1 MLDGRRWAAVAAVAV
16 VLTAVAPAV
25 RATQASSAQSGGVVL
40 DGWGGL
46 HPFGGFALAQSGA
59 PYWHGWDIAR
69 AIVIRDD
76 GSGGWTL
83 DGYGGIH
90 AFGAAAPIPTP
101 VYTAGSDTARDFAV
115 TSFDQSGLPTGAAGY
130 LLSADG
136 TLHAWG
142 SAPPLSVPTTFPGKD
157 VARGLRVHF
166 AGATP
171 DGAWILLS
179 DGTIENAG
187 SAPSISLQDGRVP
200 PGWRHLHANADGT
213 LWVVD
218 EWGISAGAGAAGSPA
233 AAPETQSWTGYSD
246 WGGWNIVRD
255 LYLSP
260 LPAGV
265 APTST
270 GQPVSAAAAV
280 AYRDAYRPPGGV
292 TLDGWGGLHPFG
304 GYPLD
309 NRGASYWPGWDIAES
324 LILQPQGHG
333 GWVMDGYGGIHAF
346 GGAQSVSDEPY
357 WQGWNIA
364 RDFVMTSRDAHG
376 NLDGRQGYVL
386 DGWGGVHAFGGA
398 PQLPSPTYWAGWDV
412 ARGLDVHLNSTGTP
426 DGVVVMDAFGG
437 LHDAG
442 AYPALRAP
450 SYHAGQQTYGRLQR
464 TSDGHLYAVTHF
476 GVAVNLGSENV
487 TTVPWPVSAAAPYW
501 SGYSDWGVWDIIRDL
516 ALGRADDGTASA
528 QPVSL
533 GARNALQDR
542 ETTLTARTLNAPAIR
557 QDMEL
562 DCESAATAAALNMV
576 GSGASQDWV
585 FSQLPDD
592 LRAPVMNN
600 GVPAIWGDAWT
611 SFVGN
616 VAGSQQSFSGYGV
629 YYAPI
634 QNVIAEAGHNS
645 WGGQDWTLGDMMA
658 EIDRGHPVI
667 IWVSNAWQLVPTS
680 TWDGFDGAAVPYTTS
695 EHSVLLYGVDP
706 GAQSIS
712 LMDVGTGTYRTF
724 SWAQFASFMATWAN
738 MAVAVS

>member
-1 MLDGRRWAAVAAVAV
+1 MIDGRRWAAVAAVAV
-16 VLTAVAPAV
+16 LLTAAAPV
-25 RATQASSAQSGGVVL
+25 IRATAAPNSQPGGVVL

-46 HPFGGFALAQSGA
+46 HPFGGFALSQSGA
-59 PYWHGWDIAR
+59 PYWQGWDIAR

-90 AFGAAAPIPTP
+90 AFGAAAPIATP
-101 VYTAGSDTARDFAV
+101 VYTIGSDTARDFAV

-136 TLHAWG
+136 ALHSWG
-142 SAPPLSVPTTFPGKD
+142 GAPALSVPTTFPGED
-157 VARGLRVHF
+157 VARGVLVHF
-166 AGATP
+166 TGTVP

-187 SAPSISLQDGRVP
+187 AAPPISLQDERVP
-200 PGWRHLHANADGT
+200 PGWRHLHVNSDGT
-213 LWVVD
+213 MWAVD

-233 AAPETQSWTGYSD
+233 AGPETKSWSGYGD
-246 WGGWNIVRD
+246 WGSWNIVRD

-260 LPAGV
+260 LLSGV
-265 APTST
+265 APTSAA
-270 GQPVSAAAAV
+270 QPVSAAAAI

-309 NRGASYWPGWDIAES
+309 NHGASYWPGWDIAES
-324 LILQPQGHG
+324 LIMQPQGDG

-357 WQGWNIA
+357 WQGWDIA

-398 PQLPSPTYWAGWDV
+398 PPLPTPAYWAGWDV
-412 ARGLDVHLNSTGTP
+412 ARGLDVHLDSSGTP
-426 DGVVVMDAFGG
+426 DGVVVLDAFGG
-437 LHDAG
+437 LHAAG
-442 AYPALRAP
+442 VYPALTAP
-450 SYHAGQQTYGRLQR
+450 SYHGGQETYERLQR

-476 GVAVNLGSENV
+476 GVAVYLGSENI
-487 TTVPWPVSAAAPYW
+487 TTVPWPVSTAAPYW

-516 ALGRADDGTASA
+516 ALGRADNSTGPA

-533 GARNALQDR
+533 GASNALQDR
-542 ETTLTARTLNAPAIR
+542 ETALTARTLNAPSIR
-557 QDMEL
+557 QDMVL
-562 DCESAATAAALNMV
+562 DCESASTAAALNMV

-592 LRAPVMNN
+592 RRAPVMSN

-611 SFVGN
+611 SFVGS
-616 VAGSQQSFSGYGV
+616 VSGSQQSFSGYGV

-634 QNVIAEAGHNS
+634 QNVIAETGHNS

-658 EIDRGHPVI
+658 EVDRGHPVI
-667 IWVSNAWQLVPTS
+667 IWVSNAWQLVATS
-680 TWDGFDGAAVPYTTS
+680 TWNGFDGASVPYTTS

-738 MAVAVS
+738 MALAVS

>member
-1 MLDGRRWAAVAAVAV
+1 MF
-16 VLTAVAPAV
+16 TAVAPAL
-25 RATQASSAQSGGVVL
+25 RATAAPSAQPGGVVL

-46 HPFGGFALAQSGA
+46 HPFGGFALSQSGA
-59 PYWHGWDIAR
+59 PYWYGWDIAR
-69 AIVIRDD
+69 AIVVRSD

-90 AFGAAAPIPTP
+90 AFGAAAPIATP
-101 VYTAGSDTARDFAV
+101 VYTPGSDTARDFAS
-115 TSFDQSGLPTGAAGY
+115 TSLDQTGLPTGAAGY
-130 LLSADG
+130 LLTADG
-136 TLHAWG
+136 ALHAWG
-142 SAPPLSVPTTFPGKD
+142 GAPALTVPATYPGQD
-157 VARGLRVHF
+157 VARGALVHF

-179 DGTIENAG
+179 DGTIEHAG
-187 SAPSISLQDGRVP
+187 AAPPISLQDERVP

-213 LWVVD
+213 MWAVD
-218 EWGISAGAGAAGSPA
+218 DWGITAGAGATSSPA
-233 AAPETQSWTGYSD
+233 AAPETTSWSGYSD
-246 WGGWNIVRD
+246 WGRWNIVRD

-260 LPAGV
+260 LPSGV

-270 GQPVSAAAAV
+270 AQPVSDAAAI

-309 NRGASYWPGWDIAES
+309 NRGAPYWPRWDIAES
-324 LILQPQGHG
+324 LIIQPQGDG

-346 GGAQSVSDEPY
+346 GGAPNVSDEPY
-357 WQGWNIA
+357 WQGWDIA

-386 DGWGGVHAFGGA
+386 DAWGGVHAFGGA
-398 PQLPSPTYWAGWDV
+398 PPLPTPAYWAGWDI
-412 ARGLDVHLNSTGTP
+412 ARGLDVHLNSAGAP
-426 DGVVVMDAFGG
+426 DGVVVIDAFGG
-437 LHDAG
+437 LHYG
-442 AYPALRAP
+442 GTYPTLQP
-450 SYHAGQQTYGRLQR
+450 PPYHGGQETYERLQR
-464 TSDGHLYAVTHF
+464 TSDGHVFAVTHF
-476 GVAVNLGSENV
+476 GVAVSLGSEDI
-487 TTVPWPVSAAAPYW
+487 TTVAWPVSSAAPYW

-516 ALGRADDGTASA
+516 ALGRTDNSA
-528 QPVSL
+528 GSGQPVSL
-533 GARNALQDR
+533 AAINALQDR
-542 ETTLTARTLNAPAIR
+542 ETTLTARTLNAPSIR

-562 DCESAATAAALNMV
+562 DCESASTAAALNMV

-592 LRAPVMNN
+592 RRAAVMSN

-611 SFVGN
+611 NFVGN
-616 VAGSQQSFSGYGV
+616 VSGSQQQFTGYGV

-634 QNVIAEAGHNS
+634 VSVIAETGHNS

-658 EIDRGHPVI
+658 EVDRGHPVI

-680 TWDGFDGAAVPYTTS
+680 TWNGFDGAAVPYTTT
-695 EHSVLLYGVDP
+695 EHAVLLYGVDP